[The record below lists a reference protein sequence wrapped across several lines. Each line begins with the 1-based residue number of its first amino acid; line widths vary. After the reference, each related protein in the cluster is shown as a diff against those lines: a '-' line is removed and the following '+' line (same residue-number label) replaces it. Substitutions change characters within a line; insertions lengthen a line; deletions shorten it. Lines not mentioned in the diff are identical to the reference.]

1 MPEIGWYRGLAHSSL
16 SWIWQGRF
24 FVESEGRKLGTD
36 QIITLLSGA
45 GIGAILSA
53 FFTFI
58 NSSKK
63 NKLDFITKEHSEWRR
78 DIQFILDDLGKVGK
92 RAEALQRLKSR
103 INPYGKSL
111 TVKNGDNFYLYEG
124 HIWSLINTIDITNTS
139 QIEKLSDYV
148 RLLWKYDWERSKR
161 EIKFD
166 IFNSF
171 IYFILVIGSIS
182 NSLLI
187 LFKVE
192 DSCWKLVLIIAS
204 IVMIMSIFYFGDFAK
219 KIKYWTRTETVY
231 LILLV
236 SSMGFS
242 IWSMLFWI
250 IPNDIDIDTVDM
262 VISALLICIP
272 IIGIE
277 RNIILKANSEEE
289 KYIDTL
295 KEIENKEN

>member
-1 MPEIGWYRGLAHSSL
+1 MNTE
-16 SWIWQGRF
+16 
-24 FVESEGRKLGTD
+24 
-36 QIITLLSGA
+36 QIIILLSGA
-45 GIGAILSA
+45 GLGAVLSA
-53 FFTFI
+53 FLVFI
-58 NSSKK
+58 NNSKK
-63 NKLDFITKEHSEWRR
+63 NKLDFITKERSEWRR

-92 RAEALQRLKSR
+92 RAEAIQRLKSR
-103 INPYGKSL
+103 INPYGKSD
-111 TVKNGDNFYLYEG
+111 TVEDRDDFYLHEG
-124 HIWSLINTIDITNTS
+124 HIWSLVNTIDITNTS

-182 NSLLI
+182 NALLI

-192 DSCWKLVLIIAS
+192 NSIWKFLLIIVS
-204 IVMIMSIFYFGDFAK
+204 IIMIMSIFYFGDFAK
-219 KIKYWTRTETVY
+219 KIKYWTITETVY

-242 IWSMLFWI
+242 ILSMLFWI
-250 IPNDIDIDTVDM
+250 IPNDIDNMDM
-262 VISALLICIP
+262 VIPALLICIP

-277 RNIILKANSEEE
+277 INIILKANNEEK

-295 KEIENKEN
+295 KEIVNKEN

>member
-63 NKLDFITKEHSEWRR
+63 NKLDFITKERSEWRR

-92 RAEALQRLKSR
+92 RAEAIQRLKSR

-250 IPNDIDIDTVDM
+250 IPNDIDIDTVGM

>member
-1 MPEIGWYRGLAHSSL
+1 MNTG
-16 SWIWQGRF
+16 
-24 FVESEGRKLGTD
+24 

-45 GIGAILSA
+45 GLGAVLSA
-53 FFTFI
+53 FLVFI
-58 NSSKK
+58 NNSKK
-63 NKLDFITKEHSEWRR
+63 NKLDFITKERSEWRK
-78 DIQFILDDLGKVGK
+78 DIQIILDDLGKVGE
-92 RAEALQRLKSR
+92 RAEAIQRLKSR

-111 TVKNGDNFYLYEG
+111 TVKNGDDFYLYEG

-187 LFKVE
+187 LLKIEEFW
-192 DSCWKLVLIIAS
+192 WKFLLIIVS
-204 IVMIMSIFYFGDFAK
+204 IIMIINIFYFKEFST
-219 KIKYWTRTETVY
+219 KIKKWNVLE
-231 LILLV
+231 LLYIV
-236 SSMGFS
+236 LLTMSMYFS
-242 IWSMLFWI
+242 IYAMSFWI
-250 IPNDIDIDTVDM
+250 IPTDTDILDM
-262 VISALLICIP
+262 VIPALLIYIP

-277 RNIILKANSEEE
+277 RNIILKANSDEE
-289 KYIDTL
+289 KYIDAL
-295 KEIENKEN
+295 KKIVNKEN

>member
-1 MPEIGWYRGLAHSSL
+1 
-16 SWIWQGRF
+16 
-24 FVESEGRKLGTD
+24 
-36 QIITLLSGA
+36 
-45 GIGAILSA
+45 
-53 FFTFI
+53 
-58 NSSKK
+58 
-63 NKLDFITKEHSEWRR
+63 
-78 DIQFILDDLGKVGK
+78 
-92 RAEALQRLKSR
+92 
-103 INPYGKSL
+103 
-111 TVKNGDNFYLYEG
+111 
-124 HIWSLINTIDITNTS
+124 
-139 QIEKLSDYV
+139 
-148 RLLWKYDWERSKR
+148 
-161 EIKFD
+161 
-166 IFNSF
+166 
-171 IYFILVIGSIS
+171 
-182 NSLLI
+182 
-187 LFKVE
+187 
-192 DSCWKLVLIIAS
+192 
-204 IVMIMSIFYFGDFAK
+204 MSIFYFGDFAK

>member
-1 MPEIGWYRGLAHSSL
+1 MNTE
-16 SWIWQGRF
+16 
-24 FVESEGRKLGTD
+24 
-36 QIITLLSGA
+36 QIIILLSGA
-45 GIGAILSA
+45 GLGAVLSA
-53 FFTFI
+53 FLVFI
-58 NSSKK
+58 NNSKK
-63 NKLDFITKEHSEWRR
+63 NKLDFITKERSEWRK
-78 DIQFILDDLGKVGK
+78 DIQIILDDLGKVGK
-92 RAEALQRLKSR
+92 RAEAIQRLKSR
-103 INPYGKSL
+103 INPYGKSD
-111 TVKNGDNFYLYEG
+111 TVEDRDDFYLHEG
-124 HIWSLINTIDITNTS
+124 HIWSLVNTIDITNTS

-182 NSLLI
+182 NALLI

-192 DSCWKLVLIIAS
+192 NSIWKFLLIIVS
-204 IVMIMSIFYFGDFAK
+204 IIMIMSIFYFGDFAK
-219 KIKYWTRTETVY
+219 KIKYWTITETVY

-242 IWSMLFWI
+242 ILSMLFWI
-250 IPNDIDIDTVDM
+250 IPNDIDNMDM
-262 VISALLICIP
+262 VIPALLICIP

-277 RNIILKANSEEE
+277 INIILKANNEEK

-295 KEIENKEN
+295 KEIVNKEN

>member
-1 MPEIGWYRGLAHSSL
+1 MN
-16 SWIWQGRF
+16 
-24 FVESEGRKLGTD
+24 TD
-36 QIITLLSGA
+36 QIIILLSGA
-45 GIGAILSA
+45 GLGAVLSA
-53 FFTFI
+53 FLVFI
-58 NSSKK
+58 NNSKK
-63 NKLDFITKEHSEWRR
+63 NKLDFITKERSEWRK
-78 DIQFILDDLGKVGK
+78 DIQIILDDLGKVGK
-92 RAEALQRLKSR
+92 RAEAIQRLKSR
-103 INPYGKSL
+103 INPYGKSK
-111 TVKNGDNFYLYEG
+111 TVDNGDDFYLHEG
-124 HIWSLINTIDITNTS
+124 HIWSLVNTIDITNTS

-204 IVMIMSIFYFGDFAK
+204 IIMIMSIFYFGDFAK

-236 SSMGFS
+236 SSIGFS

>member
-1 MPEIGWYRGLAHSSL
+1 MNTE
-16 SWIWQGRF
+16 
-24 FVESEGRKLGTD
+24 
-36 QIITLLSGA
+36 QIIILLSGA
-45 GIGAILSA
+45 GIGAVLSA
-53 FFTFI
+53 FLVFI
-58 NSSKK
+58 NNSKK
-63 NKLDFITKEHSEWRR
+63 NKLDFITKERSEWRR

-92 RAEALQRLKSR
+92 RAEAIQRLKSR
-103 INPYGKSL
+103 INPYGKRD
-111 TVKNGDNFYLYEG
+111 TVEDGDDFYLHEG
-124 HIWSLINTIDITNTS
+124 HIWSLVNTIDITNTS

-171 IYFILVIGSIS
+171 IYSILVIGSIS
-182 NSLLI
+182 NALLI

-192 DSCWKLVLIIAS
+192 DSLWEFLLSIVS

-219 KIKYWTRTETVY
+219 KIKYWTITETVY

-250 IPNDIDIDTVDM
+250 IPNDIDKVDM
-262 VISALLICIP
+262 VIPALLIYIP

-277 RNIILKANSEEE
+277 LNIVLKANSEEK

-295 KEIENKEN
+295 KEIVNKEN